1 MCCACAERVSA
12 KLCINEYF
20 AYEAFAFTMQ
30 HVVVLIFVDNTLFV
44 VILVAVIVN
53 IKR

>member
-1 MCCACAERVSA
+1 MCCACAERKSA

-20 AYEAFAFTMQ
+20 AFVFIMQ